1 MNPSRPATNANNNDG
16 PAASLPVATVPP
28 PTARDNKRIEIESY
42 SDDIVARIKRL
53 DRRLKPLETTSST
66 SICSSSACENMIVR
80 LGAHKWLMSLN
91 LEEST
96 PLDSSFLDRLLA
108 SLVLIEDN
116 LDLIGPGKRW
126 RGARDREIRQ
136 VKAREAREDL
146 RVAFDKFEKQWD
158 GQRKEDKYRKI
169 AHRLLEGQTVTFETM
184 TAMSQLLAR
193 SQQGISRRVGSGK
206 TYPDPPGIWVLSDK
220 INVPSAEERRAMSP
234 KELHSLGD
242 DIEKELENAMQKE
255 TEFQREMEAR
265 RVSQREEFVVAEG
278 VVESLK
284 GRAKRESGVEM
295 GGCGI

>member
-1 MNPSRPATNANNNDG
+1 M
-16 PAASLPVATVPP
+16 ATVPP
-28 PTARDNKRIEIESY
+28 PIARDNERIKVESY

-66 SICSSSACENMIVR
+66 SICSSSACGSMIIR
-80 LGAHKWLMSLN
+80 LGAHKSLMSLN

-96 PLDSSFLDRLLA
+96 PLDSSFLDQFRV
-108 SLVLIEDN
+108 SLMLIESD

-146 RVAFDKFEKQWD
+146 REAFDKFEKRWD
-158 GQRKEDKYRKI
+158 GQRKEDRYRKI
-169 AHRLLEGQTVTFETM
+169 AHRLLEDQTVTFATM
-184 TAMSQLLAR
+184 TAMSQSLAR
-193 SQQGISRRVGSGK
+193 SQQGIGERVGSGK
-206 TYPDPPGIWVLSDK
+206 TYPDPPGMWVLSDR

-234 KELHSLGD
+234 KELHRLGD
-242 DIEKELENAMQKE
+242 NIEKELENAMQKE

-265 RVSQREEFVVAEG
+265 RVSQSEEFVVAEG

-284 GRAKRESGVEM
+284 GRAKRESGVET
-295 GGCGI
+295 GGCGGEIQ